1 MSSVSLAYAQHM
13 NSLRAAFEMRMS
25 SVPLSCYKLQAYIS
39 GGPSILQHYCRK
51 RPAINMPNKKKTSS
65 THGRG
70 KGKKIPSSS
79 SSKADDPPVH
89 IPADTLEP
97 PDDVLDTP
105 ADIPET
111 PPNDERHVPEH
122 SRSPTLPREGSRESS
137 VSSSVSIDVSISS
150 RLADNKGKKKRAK

>member
-1 MSSVSLAYAQHM
+1 
-13 NSLRAAFEMRMS
+13 
-25 SVPLSCYKLQAYIS
+25 
-39 GGPSILQHYCRK
+39 
-51 RPAINMPNKKKTSS
+51 MPNKKKTSS

-79 SSKADDPPVH
+79 KADDPPVH
-89 IPADTLEP
+89 IPTDTLEP